1 MQVVYDRYA
10 ARAFG
15 LAYRV
20 SGSRALS
27 EEICQDAF
35 TQLWTQADRFDATRG
50 SGSSF
55 VLTLVHRRAVDAV
68 RREQR
73 NRRDPRPPDAD
84 AGGSD
89 AALDALERLEKVEV
103 RRALARLEPRAREAL
118 ALAYF
123 GGLTYKEVAVRLQ
136 QPEGTVKSWLRRA
149 LAVLREELDHA

>member
-1 MQVVYDRYA
+1 MQVVYNRYA
-10 ARAFG
+10 ARAYG

-35 TQLWTQADRFDATRG
+35 TQLWTQADRFDASRG

-73 NRRDPRPPDAD
+73 NRRDPRPPESDA
-84 AGGSD
+84 GSD

-123 GGLTYKEVAVRLQ
+123 GGLTYREVAVRLD